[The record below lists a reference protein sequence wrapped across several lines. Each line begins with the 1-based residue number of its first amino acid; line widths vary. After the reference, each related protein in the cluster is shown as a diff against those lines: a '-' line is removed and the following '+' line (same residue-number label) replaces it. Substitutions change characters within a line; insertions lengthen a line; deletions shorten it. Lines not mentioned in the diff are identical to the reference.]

1 MGALSASEWS
11 SSCEAPLP
19 WLLSIDA
26 GEIEPTRRSSEVSP
40 GGPPMLPLPTPNIF
54 AAFEFSSKLFR
65 LLRFPSAMTEPDTEV
80 GGEEDGDPGDP
91 KNCKCIINSFI
102 LINPV

>member
-1 MGALSASEWS
+1 
-11 SSCEAPLP
+11 
-19 WLLSIDA
+19 
-26 GEIEPTRRSSEVSP
+26 
-40 GGPPMLPLPTPNIF
+40 MLPLPTPTIF

-91 KNCKCIINSFI
+91 KNRKCIIKTFI
-102 LINPV
+102 LINPVRISNLTF